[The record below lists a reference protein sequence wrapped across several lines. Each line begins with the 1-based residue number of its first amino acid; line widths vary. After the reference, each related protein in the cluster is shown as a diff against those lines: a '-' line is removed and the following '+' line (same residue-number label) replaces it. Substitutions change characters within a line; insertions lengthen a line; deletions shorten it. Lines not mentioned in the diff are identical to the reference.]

1 MSNNEELIYQKNYV
15 PFTRA
20 ELIDAVSE
28 SITGSRFE
36 HVLRVEKKAIEL
48 AQKYDADVEK
58 ASITGLLHD
67 YAKQRSDSEFI
78 KYINELEL
86 DPQLLDY
93 GSAIW
98 HGVVGAEIVK
108 NELKIYDEEILNAI
122 RRHTVGAPY
131 MTLIDQIVF
140 MADYIEDGRDFEGVE
155 QARLITEQSL
165 QKGVTFQMKSTLAY
179 LIAGNKPVF
188 PATIESYNA
197 WISKFN

>member
-1 MSNNEELIYQKNYV
+1 MNNEELIYQKNYV
-15 PFTRA
+15 PFTRE
-20 ELIDAVSE
+20 ELIDVIAK
-28 SITGSRFE
+28 SIDGSRFE

-48 AQKYDADVEK
+48 AQKYDADIEK

-93 GSAIW
+93 GNAIW

-155 QARLITEQSL
+155 QARLITEQNL

-188 PATIESYNA
+188 PTTIESYNA